1 MSLKSF
7 LKIKILTSDIKL
19 KKNYINL
26 IDYGVGNIFSIS
38 KSLEHLNFKCNFVK
52 KPSDLIENEK
62 IILPGVG
69 SFPNCKKLLKKNQ
82 LDKLLIRESKKGTPL
97 LGVCIGMQLLMDYSL
112 EIKKTKGLGLVG
124 GFVKKISNDKINKVP
139 NIGWRNV
146 TFKKK
151 FFANKK
157 NFFYFVHSY
166 KIQLDDKGFQT
177 SYIKYGKNIIPTSIQ
192 KKNIFGCQFHPEK
205 SGKDGINFLKKFLD
219 E

>member
-38 KSLEHLNFKCNFVK
+38 KSLEYLNFKCNFVK
-52 KPSDLIENEK
+52 KPSDLIENKK

-82 LDKLLIRESKKGTPL
+82 LNKLLIKEAKKGTPL

-112 EIKKTKGLGLVG
+112 EIKKTKGLGLIG

-151 FFANKK
+151 FFENKK

-166 KIQLDDKGFQT
+166 KIQLDDKSFQT
-177 SYIKYGKNIIPTSIQ
+177 SYIKYGDNIIPTSIQ

>member
-1 MSLKSF
+1 
-7 LKIKILTSDIKL
+7 L

-38 KSLEHLNFKCNFVK
+38 KSLEYLNFKCNFVK

-82 LDKLLIRESKKGTPL
+82 LDKLLIREAKKGTPL

-112 EIKKTKGLGLVG
+112 EIKKTKGLGLIG

-151 FFANKK
+151 FFENKK

-166 KIQLDDKGFQT
+166 KIQLDDKNFQT
-177 SYIKYGKNIIPTSIQ
+177 SYIKYGKNIIPTSIR

-205 SGKDGINFLKKFLD
+205 SGKDGIIFLNKFLN

>member
-1 MSLKSF
+1 M
-7 LKIKILTSDIKL
+7 
-19 KKNYINL
+19 KKKYINL

-38 KSLEHLNFKCNFVK
+38 KSIEYLNFKCNFVK

-69 SFPNCKKLLKKNQ
+69 SFPNCKNLLKINQ
-82 LDKLLIRESKKGTPL
+82 LDKLLIKEAKKGTPL

-112 EIKKTKGLGLVG
+112 EIKKTKGLGLIS
-124 GFVKKISNDKINKVP
+124 GFVKKITSDKVNKVP

-151 FFANKK
+151 FFNNKK

-166 KIQLDDKGFQT
+166 KIQLDDKNHQT
-177 SYIKYGKNIIPTSIQ
+177 SYIRYGNNIIPTSIQ
-192 KKNIFGCQFHPEK
+192 KKNIYGCQFHPEK
-205 SGKDGINFLKKFLD
+205 SGKDGIIFLNNFLNERKN
-219 E
+219 